1 MDPLAMP
8 LDALVSASRKEH
20 KKQKQKNQKKKVGGT
35 IFRFSD
41 PDVVVVRTA
50 S

>member
-20 KKQKQKNQKKKVGGT
+20 KKQKKKNQKKKVGGT
-35 IFRFSD
+35 SFVSV
-41 PDVVVVRTA
+41 PHVVVVVQTV